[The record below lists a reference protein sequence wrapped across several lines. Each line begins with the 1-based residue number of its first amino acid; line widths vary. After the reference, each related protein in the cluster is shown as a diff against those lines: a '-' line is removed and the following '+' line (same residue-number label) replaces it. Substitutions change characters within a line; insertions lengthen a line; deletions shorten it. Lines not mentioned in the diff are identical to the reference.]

1 MRESELSDHQLVYVV
16 PKLSLC
22 AFLLSDL
29 RSYMLSFLCKF
40 CMECMNSVV
49 NKELFV

>member
-1 MRESELSDHQLVYVV
+1 MRESELSDHQL
-16 PKLSLC
+16 KLSLC